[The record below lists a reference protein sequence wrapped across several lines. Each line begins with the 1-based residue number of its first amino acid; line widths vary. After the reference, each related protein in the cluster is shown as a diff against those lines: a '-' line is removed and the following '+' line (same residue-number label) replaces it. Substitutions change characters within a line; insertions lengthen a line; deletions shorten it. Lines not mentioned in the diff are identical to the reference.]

1 MPLEILYSL
10 DSRDLPCIF
19 RDLRRVPVA
28 FFHLNAPDLPAEYF
42 RKKGQHIPRLLIHR
56 LGTVAQDRHI
66 AREQKSQD
74 HILQIGI
81 ILHFINDQMADVPA
95 RRPGQKPVFQI
106 QQGIHILI
114 FQKSLLLRYIP
125 QRRISGILQQPVI
138 DHIQIRGHIETLK
151 SLPDH
156 QQFFFRKCF
165 IMERLIFIHKTLHYC
180 IHSRQQRH
188 SGEFIVEQLQ
198 DLLRL
203 FLHALIFHVPE
214 IHQTVLQFHKKSFH
228 ALYKFFGL
236 LPAVSCFPVPNLT
249 LDLMVSVLAVSNR
262 ILQFPI
268 RKQVKTHF
276 PDIFLPQLRKDMG
289 NVVRKYAIRRQH
301 QYIRGT

>member
-1 MPLEILYSL
+1 
-10 DSRDLPCIF
+10 
-19 RDLRRVPVA
+19 
-28 FFHLNAPDLPAEYF
+28 
-42 RKKGQHIPRLLIHR
+42 
-56 LGTVAQDRHI
+56 
-66 AREQKSQD
+66 
-74 HILQIGI
+74 
-81 ILHFINDQMADVPA
+81 MADIAA
-95 RRPGQKPVFQI
+95 RSPGPKPVFQI
-106 QQGIHILI
+106 QQRIHILI
-114 FQKSLLLRYIP
+114 FQKSLLRRYIP

-138 DHIQIRGHIETLK
+138 DHIQIRGHIKTLK
-151 SLPDH
+151 LLPDH
-156 QQFFFRKCF
+156 QQFLFRKRP
-165 IMERLIFIHKTLHYC
+165 IMECLVFIHKILHHR
-180 IHSRQQRH
+180 IHSGQQRN
-188 SGEFIVEQLQ
+188 SGEFVVEQLQ

-276 PDIFLPQLRKDMG
+276 PDIFLPQFRKDMG
-289 NVVRKYAIRRQH
+289 NVI
-301 QYIRGT
+301 